1 MMVILINK
9 RAGHQCL
16 CLTGFLINH
25 CGPANLGNRLM
36 KSFEKIFDLGFQ
48 NALSY
53 YFKEENLPPARLST
67 CTVVL

>member
-1 MMVILINK
+1 MMEILFNK
-9 RAGHQCL
+9 RGSASVCV
-16 CLTGFLINH
+16 LTGFLINH